1 MKDGNLFRVSMTD
14 GISSRTPL
22 SGGKLSALV
31 TSRYHAAVLSM
42 ETGCPII
49 AVSMDERLDGLM
61 KEISTDEELLLHTMD
76 ERFLFHTM
84 DQRFLFHTMD
94 NRFLFHTTEKA
105 LGRKI
110 FKALEEADS
119 GKEEIRERILR
130 KVKRNRKEIVRM
142 GDFLR
147 TYLVHGAG

>member
-84 DQRFLFHTMD
+84 DQRFLFHT
-94 NRFLFHTTEKA
+94 TEKA

-110 FKALEEADS
+110 SNALEEADS

>member
-1 MKDGNLFRVSMTD
+1 
-14 GISSRTPL
+14 
-22 SGGKLSALV
+22 
-31 TSRYHAAVLSM
+31 
-42 ETGCPII
+42 
-49 AVSMDERLDGLM
+49 
-61 KEISTDEELLLHTMD
+61 
-76 ERFLFHTM
+76 
-84 DQRFLFHTMD
+84 MD